1 MSIRRMP
8 SARTADGWLVT
19 GDLGR
24 VDVDGYVFVTGRTK
38 DIIIRGGHNIDPALI
53 EEPLLKL
60 PEVLHAAAVGKP
72 DAYAGELPVAYVQLA
87 PGARSTE
94 SELIAAVAAQIAERA
109 AIPKEIIVLEK
120 LPLTDIGKPMK
131 QALRH
136 DIAERTFQSI
146 LQAATKLPASML
158 QLSLAVHPTKG
169 DQLTIRV
176 GHCRLEERRAL
187 AARIDDAMRPFACPY
202 HIEWAAVV
210 R

>member
-1 MSIRRMP
+1 MERAAAGLRAVVAGLALALTAAGLALTAAGLALLAAGFVD
-8 SARTADGWLVT
+8 ARL
-19 GDLGR
+19 
-24 VDVDGYVFVTGRTK
+24 
-38 DIIIRGGHNIDPALI
+38 
-53 EEPLLKL
+53 
-60 PEVLHAAAVGKP
+60 AAAVSKP

-94 SELIAAVAAQIAERA
+94 SELIAAMAAQIAERA

-120 LPLTDIGKPMK
+120 LPLSDIGKPMK

-158 QLSLAVHPTKG
+158 QLSLAAHPTKG

-187 AARIDDAMRPFACPY
+187 AARINDAMRPFACPY
-202 HIEWAAVV
+202 HIEWAAAV